1 MAAYSMDLR
10 LRVLR
15 DADTGMPS
23 DELAE
28 KYSVSRAWVDR
39 LKQRRRE
46 TGEVAPRKQTRWR
59 TAILHTQLPQLEA
72 LIREQADRTLAE
84 LQEAL
89 GTPASLPTIC
99 RAVKKLGFR
108 FKKNGTRVRARSR

>member
-10 LRVLR
+10 RRVLH
-15 DADTGMPS
+15 DADAGLPS

-46 TGEVAPRKQTRWR
+46 SGEVGPRKQTRWR
-59 TAILHTQLPQLEA
+59 TPILQGQLPQLEA
-72 LIREQADRTLAE
+72 LIREQADRTRAE

-89 GTPASLPTIC
+89 QTPASLPTIC
-99 RAVKKLGFR
+99 RAVKRLGFR
-108 FKKNGTRVRARSR
+108 FKKNGTRVRTRSR

>member
-15 DADTGMPS
+15 DADAGLPS

-46 TGEVAPRKQTRWR
+46 PARWR
-59 TAILHTQLPQLEA
+59 
-72 LIREQADRTLAE
+72 LASKP
-84 LQEAL
+84 A
-89 GTPASLPTIC
+89 GARRSSTPNS
-99 RAVKKLGFR
+99 
-108 FKKNGTRVRARSR
+108 RSWRP

>member
-10 LRVLR
+10 RRVLH
-15 DADTGMPS
+15 DADAGMGS
-23 DELAE
+23 DALAE

-46 TGEVAPRKQTRWR
+46 TGEIAPRKQTRWR
-59 TAILHTQLPQLEA
+59 TPILYAQLGQLEA
-72 LIREQADRTLAE
+72 LIREQSDRTLAE

-89 GTPASLPTIC
+89 QTSASLPTLC

-108 FKKNGTRVRARSR
+108 FKKNGTRVRTRSR